1 MHKLSKWGKGGLSP
15 QILLIHKWLCMH
27 ICLGLCTGTAFL
39 FYCTIRTHMHYTHT
53 HMHYS
58 HTRTCSHYIT
68 TCTHRHTLHYHM
80 HTLHYY
86 MHTHILHSRTH
97 THTHHTHRRT
107 HTHTF
112 ILTYQALGGCSVRL
126 VTLTHLLSYR
136 WPASTHWRSLSA
148 WFQPTRKGCLIFFV
162 SLVIAEQYIC
172 ELGFTNESVV
182 KIWSA
187 EVFCVAREVLQSQ
200 AFFNCFKNIY
210 NGTSDY

>member
-1 MHKLSKWGKGGLSP
+1 MALYAYLSGTMHWDCFF
-15 QILLIHKWLCMH
+15 ILLYNSH
-27 ICLGLCTGTAFL
+27 
-39 FYCTIRTHMHYTHT
+39 THALYTHT
-53 HMHYS
+53 HALHTHTHALVTHAHARTTLPHAHTHTHY
-58 HTRTCSHYIT
+58 TT
-68 TCTHRHTLHYHM
+68 TCTHYTTTCTHTYC
-80 HTLHYY
+80 T
-86 MHTHILHSRTH
+86 HSRTH
-97 THTHHTHRRT
+97 TTLIDA
-107 HTHTF
+107 HTHTL

-126 VTLTHLLSYR
+126 VTLTHLLPYR

-148 WFQPTRKGCLIFFV
+148 WFQPTRKGCLIFVV